1 MSHASARGKTRL
13 PSQCK
18 AVTAVSYVRAHAKR
32 HSRFGYIFTWRTARG
47 HATATRP
54 EDAVAF
60 GNGAGS
66 SMRPNRA
73 RGRQPGELASAG
85 EDPVSEEDAV
95 AGATSC
101 RHAAAA
107 AKQQTGHI
115 FRVRVHARSGTAA
128 MPQAACLQGGMS
140 RCHPYLPCRAHR
152 RAGTGRVR
160 WQAACLCRVPRRR
173 RPLGAGARG
182 AGAPPCAAA
191 SA

>member
-1 MSHASARGKTRL
+1 MPKGTPDLDIFLHGARHGGMQRLQDLKT
-13 PSQCK
+13 PSLLATVPAAAC
-18 AVTAVSYVRAHAKR
+18 A
-32 HSRFGYIFTWRTARG
+32 RT
-47 HATATRP
+47 
-54 EDAVAF
+54 VA
-60 GNGAGS
+60 GEGSPGS
-66 SMRPNRA
+66 SPVR
-73 RGRQPGELASAG
+73 EKI
-85 EDPVSEEDAV
+85 PVSEEDAV

-128 MPQAACLQGGMS
+128 MPQAACLQGRMS